1 MENKPSFIRKWFPYL
16 AAGYFILLTIFMT
29 WPLVTV
35 MGNQMVGQVG
45 DNIYFVWM
53 IGWFKK
59 ALFDLHVNPFNVWFL
74 NYPEGWS
81 LAYTEITPAQLLLAL
96 PSSLFA
102 GPAFAYNVAHMLSFA
117 LSGLIMAL
125 WVRRLTDSHGAALLA
140 GTAYAFLPF
149 HFAHFLIGHLNLSG
163 LQWFPLFFWGF
174 FDLLLC
180 HTDRN
185 TPRHADRREASL
197 TDGEDTSDARVLPQT
212 VRDPSL
218 ALRMTKDPRHADRRE
233 ASRSETVRTSAGQDT
248 PQTVRDP
255 SLALTPSRRPSGR
268 MTGDSRHADRREA
281 SRTGGEDTL
290 DARVLPQ
297 TVQDPSL
304 SLTPSRRPSG
314 RMTGDSRHADR
325 REASRTGEEGT
336 SDGQDTP
343 PTVQDPSLSLR
354 MTGTSRKSAI
364 LRTGMGLGLI
374 ALTSQYYLFMTGIIA
389 AFIFAVYVLFINRP
403 ILKQH
408 SFWMGWLIAALVSL
422 PLIAVAV
429 APYVSLAGKG
439 ELPDRELGIVR
450 PYSAGLTDFVLPSTD
465 HFLWGKWVG
474 EHFNRDMWVEGTL
487 YVGLV
492 NAGLAIYAWVNRK
505 KNNRK
510 TLLILMLAGGA
521 LALLLAMG
529 TDLHWNGAPVEIPT
543 PAFLQARWDKPTIPL
558 PLPGWV
564 LFKFFPFYAK
574 LRALMRFGIFVLLFV
589 CTAAGLGAAEILKR
603 VSPGWKNAT
612 AAGLILLVLFDFYP
626 GPYTEF
632 TTVQARPVDT
642 WLSQQPGDGAVVQM
656 PFSIAEDQ
664 EHTYYTLVHGKPY
677 VGGFFNAFPPA
688 QYKRIKPILLNFP
701 DKASVE
707 LLRELKVRWVLVDK
721 NKYCDWN
728 KTQGMIERFGFNL
741 EAEPGGMAVFTIQLE
756 K

>member
-1 MENKPSFIRKWFPYL
+1 MDSWFTSKHTVENKTSLIRKWFPYL
-16 AAGYFILLTIFMT
+16 AAGYFILLTVFMT

-35 MGNQMVGQVG
+35 MGNKMVGQVG

-96 PSSLFA
+96 PFSLFA
-102 GPAFAYNVAHMLSFA
+102 GPTFAYNAAHILSFA

-125 WVRRLTDSHGAALLA
+125 WVRRLTNSHGAALLA

-174 FDLLLC
+174 FDLLLQY
-180 HTDRN
+180 H
-185 TPRHADRREASL
+185 S
-197 TDGEDTSDARVLPQT
+197 GE
-212 VRDPSL
+212 
-218 ALRMTKDPRHADRRE
+218 K
-233 ASRSETVRTSAGQDT
+233 T
-248 PQTVRDP
+248 PQR
-255 SLALTPSRRPSGR
+255 
-268 MTGDSRHADRREA
+268 GD
-281 SRTGGEDTL
+281 
-290 DARVLPQ
+290 
-297 TVQDPSL
+297 
-304 SLTPSRRPSG
+304 
-314 RMTGDSRHADR
+314 
-325 REASRTGEEGT
+325 
-336 SDGQDTP
+336 
-343 PTVQDPSLSLR
+343 
-354 MTGTSRKSAI
+354 I
-364 LRTGMGLGLI
+364 LRAGIGLGLI

-389 AFIFAVYVLFINRP
+389 AFIFAVYFLFINRP
-403 ILKQH
+403 ILKQR

-422 PLIAVAV
+422 PLITIAV

-450 PYSAGLTDFVLPSTD
+450 PYSAGLTDFALPSTD

-492 NAGLAIYAWVNRK
+492 NMGLAIYAWVNRK
-505 KNNRK
+505 KTNRK
-510 TLLILMLAGGA
+510 TLLVLMLSGGA

-543 PAFLQARWDKPTIPL
+543 PAFLYARWDKPTIPI

-564 LFKFFPFYAK
+564 LFKYFPFYAK

-589 CTAAGLGAAEILKR
+589 CTAAGLGAAEIFNHIPPR
-603 VSPGWKNAT
+603 WKNTA

-688 QYKRIKPILLNFP
+688 QYKRIKPILMNFP

-721 NKYCDWN
+721 NQYCDWN

-741 EAEPGGMAVFTIQLE
+741 EAEPGGMAVFTIQVE

>member
-1 MENKPSFIRKWFPYL
+1 MNPLPEDSWSTSKYTVENKPSFIKKWFPYL
-16 AAGYFILLTIFMT
+16 SAGYFILLTVFMT

-59 ALFDLHVNPFNVWFL
+59 ALFDLRVDPFNVWFL

-96 PSSLFA
+96 PFSLFA
-102 GPAFAYNVAHMLSFA
+102 EPTFAYNAAHMLSFA

-125 WVRRLTDSHGAALLA
+125 WVRRLTGSHGAALLA

-174 FDLLLC
+174 FDLLLAC
-180 HTDRN
+180 HV
-185 TPRHADRREASL
+185 DRREASRSGDELAVDGNPPREAETDSSL
-197 TDGEDTSDARVLPQT
+197 T
-212 VRDPSL
+212 
-218 ALRMTKDPRHADRRE
+218 LRMTKDAPRHADRRE
-233 ASRSETVRTSAGQDT
+233 ASRTDGERTVDGNSPREAK
-248 PQTVRDP
+248 RDP
-255 SLALTPSRRPSGR
+255 SLTLR
-268 MTGDSRHADRREA
+268 
-281 SRTGGEDTL
+281 RTGGTW
-290 DARVLPQ
+290 
-297 TVQDPSL
+297 
-304 SLTPSRRPSG
+304 G
-314 RMTGDSRHADR
+314 
-325 REASRTGEEGT
+325 
-336 SDGQDTP
+336 
-343 PTVQDPSLSLR
+343 
-354 MTGTSRKSAI
+354 AI
-364 LRTGMGLGLI
+364 LKTGIGLGLI

-389 AFIFAVYVLFINRP
+389 AFIFVIYVLFINRP
-403 ILKQH
+403 ILKQK

-422 PLIAVAV
+422 PLIAAAV

-450 PYSAGLTDFVLPSTD
+450 PYSAGLTDFALPSTD

-492 NAGLAIYAWVNRK
+492 NAALVAFAWVNRK
-505 KNNRK
+505 KTSRK

-564 LFKFFPFYAK
+564 LFKYFPFYAK
-574 LRALMRFGIFVLLFV
+574 LRALMRFGIFVLLFI
-589 CTAAGLGAAEILKR
+589 CAAAGLGTAELLKR
-603 VSPGWKNAT
+603 LSPRWKNAA

-626 GPYTEF
+626 GPTTEF
-632 TTVQARPVDT
+632 TPVQARPVDT

-688 QYKRIKPILLNFP
+688 QYKRVKPILMNFP

-707 LLRELKVRWVLVDK
+707 LLRELQVRWVLVDK
-721 NKYCDWN
+721 NQYCDWN

-741 EAEPGGMAVFTIQLE
+741 EAEPGGMAVFTIQVE

>member
-1 MENKPSFIRKWFPYL
+1 MNLLPENSWSTSKNPVENNKSFLQKWFPYL
-16 AAGYFILLTIFMT
+16 AAGYFILLTVAMT

-35 MGNQMVGQVG
+35 MGSQMAGQVG

-96 PSSLFA
+96 PFSLFA
-102 GPAFAYNVAHMLSFA
+102 GPTFAYNAAHMLSFA

-125 WVRRLTDSHGAALLA
+125 WVRHLTNSHAAALLA
-140 GTAYAFLPF
+140 GTAYALLPF

-174 FDLLLC
+174 FDLLLQ
-180 HTDRN
+180 
-185 TPRHADRREASL
+185 S
-197 TDGEDTSDARVLPQT
+197 QT
-212 VRDPSL
+212 CEKHS
-218 ALRMTKDPRHADRRE
+218 
-233 ASRSETVRTSAGQDT
+233 Q
-248 PQTVRDP
+248 
-255 SLALTPSRRPSGR
+255 
-268 MTGDSRHADRREA
+268 
-281 SRTGGEDTL
+281 
-290 DARVLPQ
+290 
-297 TVQDPSL
+297 
-304 SLTPSRRPSG
+304 
-314 RMTGDSRHADR
+314 
-325 REASRTGEEGT
+325 
-336 SDGQDTP
+336 
-343 PTVQDPSLSLR
+343 
-354 MTGTSRKSAI
+354 KSAI
-364 LRTGMGLGLI
+364 LKTGIGLGLI

-389 AFIFAVYVLFINRP
+389 AFIFIIYVLFINRP
-403 ILKQH
+403 VLKQR

-422 PLIAVAV
+422 PLIAAAV

-450 PYSAGLTDFVLPSTD
+450 PYSAGLTDFALPSTD

-492 NAGLAIYAWVNRK
+492 NAGLAVFAWINRK
-505 KNNRK
+505 KMDQR
-510 TLLILMLAGGA
+510 TLLILMLSGGA

-543 PAFLQARWDKPTIPL
+543 PAFLQTRWDKPTIPI

-564 LFKFFPFYAK
+564 LFKYFPFYAK
-574 LRALMRFGIFVLLFV
+574 LRALMRFGIFALLFI
-589 CTAAGLGAAEILKR
+589 CAAAGLGTAEILRR
-603 VSPGWKNAT
+603 VSPRWKNAI

-632 TTVQARPVDT
+632 TPVQARPVDT
-642 WLSQQPGDGAVVQM
+642 WLAQQPGDGAVVQM

-688 QYKRIKPILLNFP
+688 QYKRVKPILMNFP

-721 NKYCDWN
+721 SQYCDWN

-741 EAEPGGMAVFTIQLE
+741 EAEPGGMAVFTIQVE

>member
-1 MENKPSFIRKWFPYL
+1 MNPLPEDSWSTSKYTVENKPSFIKKWFPYL
-16 AAGYFILLTIFMT
+16 SAGYFILLTVFMT

-59 ALFDLHVNPFNVWFL
+59 ALFDLRVDPFNVWFL

-96 PSSLFA
+96 PFSLFV
-102 GPAFAYNVAHMLSFA
+102 GPTFAYNAAHILSFA

-174 FDLLLC
+174 FDLLLQ
-180 HTDRN
+180 N
-185 TPRHADRREASL
+185 
-197 TDGEDTSDARVLPQT
+197 QT
-212 VRDPSL
+212 VDN
-218 ALRMTKDPRHADRRE
+218 
-233 ASRSETVRTSAGQDT
+233 TSQ
-248 PQTVRDP
+248 
-255 SLALTPSRRPSGR
+255 
-268 MTGDSRHADRREA
+268 
-281 SRTGGEDTL
+281 
-290 DARVLPQ
+290 
-297 TVQDPSL
+297 
-304 SLTPSRRPSG
+304 
-314 RMTGDSRHADR
+314 
-325 REASRTGEEGT
+325 
-336 SDGQDTP
+336 
-343 PTVQDPSLSLR
+343 
-354 MTGTSRKSAI
+354 KSAI
-364 LRTGMGLGLI
+364 LKTGIGLGLI

-389 AFIFAVYVLFINRP
+389 AFIFVIYVIFINRP
-403 ILKQH
+403 ILKQK

-422 PLIAVAV
+422 PLIAAAV

-450 PYSAGLTDFVLPSTD
+450 PYSAGLTDFALPSTD

-492 NAGLAIYAWVNRK
+492 NSALVAFAWVNRK
-505 KNNRK
+505 KTSRK

-564 LFKFFPFYAK
+564 LFKYFPFYAK
-574 LRALMRFGIFVLLFV
+574 LRALMRFGIFVLLFI
-589 CTAAGLGAAEILKR
+589 CAAAGLGTAELLKR
-603 VSPGWKNAT
+603 LSPRWKNAA

-626 GPYTEF
+626 GPTTEF
-632 TTVQARPVDT
+632 TPVQARPVDT

-664 EHTYYTLVHGKPY
+664 EHTYFTLVHGKPY

-688 QYKRIKPILLNFP
+688 QYKRVKPILMNFP
-701 DKASVE
+701 DNASVE
-707 LLRELKVRWVLVDK
+707 LLRELQVRWVLVDK
-721 NKYCDWN
+721 NQYCDWN

-741 EAEPGGMAVFTIQLE
+741 EAEPGGMAVFTIQVE

>member
-1 MENKPSFIRKWFPYL
+1 MENKKSFLQKWFPYL
-16 AAGYFILLTIFMT
+16 AAGYFILLTVFMT

-35 MGNQMVGQVG
+35 MGDKMVGQVG

-59 ALFDLHVNPFNVWFL
+59 ALFDLRVDPFNVWFL

-81 LAYTEITPAQLLLAL
+81 LAYTEITPAQLMLAL
-96 PSSLFA
+96 PFSLFA
-102 GPAFAYNVAHMLSFA
+102 GPTFAYNAAHMLSFV

-125 WVRRLTDSHGAALLA
+125 WVRRLTGSHGAALVA

-174 FDLLLC
+174 FDLLLAC
-180 HTDRN
+180 
-185 TPRHADRREASL
+185 HADCDN
-197 TDGEDTSDARVLPQT
+197 T
-212 VRDPSL
+212 
-218 ALRMTKDPRHADRRE
+218 
-233 ASRSETVRTSAGQDT
+233 
-248 PQTVRDP
+248 
-255 SLALTPSRRPSGR
+255 
-268 MTGDSRHADRREA
+268 RHADRREA
-281 SRTGGEDTL
+281 SRTGKEDTS
-290 DARVLPQ
+290 DGQDSSQ
-297 TVQDPSL
+297 TVRDPSL

-314 RMTGDSRHADR
+314 RMTDNRHADR
-325 REASRTGEEGT
+325 REASRTDGEDT
-336 SDGQDTP
+336 SDGQVTP
-343 PTVQDPSLSLR
+343 LSVRDSSLTLTPSRRPSGR
-354 MTGTSRKSAI
+354 MTRSAI
-364 LRTGMGLGLI
+364 LKTGIGLGLI
-374 ALTSQYYLFMTGIIA
+374 ALTSQYYLFMTGINA
-389 AFIFAVYVLFINRP
+389 AFIFVIYVLFINRP
-403 ILKQH
+403 ILKQK

-422 PLIAVAV
+422 PLIAAAV

-450 PYSAGLTDFVLPSTD
+450 PYSAGLTDFALPSTD

-492 NAGLAIYAWVNRK
+492 SAALAVFAWINRK
-505 KNNRK
+505 KTNRR
-510 TLLILMLAGGA
+510 TLLVLMLAGGA

-543 PAFLQARWDKPTIPL
+543 PAFLQARWDKPTIPI

-564 LFKFFPFYAK
+564 LFKYFPFYAK
-574 LRALMRFGIFVLLFV
+574 LRALMRFGIFVLLFI
-589 CTAAGLGAAEILKR
+589 CAAAGLGTAEILKR
-603 VSPGWKNAT
+603 LSPRWKNAA
-612 AAGLILLVLFDFYP
+612 AAGLIVLVLFDFFP
-626 GPYTEF
+626 GPTTEF
-632 TTVQARPVDT
+632 TLVAARPVDT

-688 QYKRIKPILLNFP
+688 QYKRVKPVLMNFP

-707 LLRELKVRWVLVDK
+707 LLRELEVRWVLVDK
-721 NKYCDWN
+721 SQYCDWN

-741 EAEPGGMAVFTIQLE
+741 EAEPGGMAVFSIQVE

>member
-1 MENKPSFIRKWFPYL
+1 MENKTSFIKKWFPYL
-16 AAGYFILLTIFMT
+16 AAGYFILLTVFMT

-59 ALFDLHVNPFNVWFL
+59 ALFDLRVDPFNVWFL

-96 PSSLFA
+96 PFSLFA
-102 GPAFAYNVAHMLSFA
+102 GPTFAYNAAHILSFA

-125 WVRRLTDSHGAALLA
+125 WVRRLTNSHGAALLA

-174 FDLLLC
+174 FDLLL
-180 HTDRN
+180 
-185 TPRHADRREASL
+185 
-197 TDGEDTSDARVLPQT
+197 QY
-212 VRDPSL
+212 
-218 ALRMTKDPRHADRRE
+218 
-233 ASRSETVRTSAGQDT
+233 Q
-248 PQTVRDP
+248 
-255 SLALTPSRRPSGR
+255 
-268 MTGDSRHADRREA
+268 
-281 SRTGGEDTL
+281 
-290 DARVLPQ
+290 
-297 TVQDPSL
+297 
-304 SLTPSRRPSG
+304 
-314 RMTGDSRHADR
+314 
-325 REASRTGEEGT
+325 TGENH
-336 SDGQDTP
+336 SQ
-343 PTVQDPSLSLR
+343 
-354 MTGTSRKSAI
+354 KSAV
-364 LRTGMGLGLI
+364 LKTGIGLGLI

-389 AFIFAVYVLFINRP
+389 AFIFVIYVLFINRP
-403 ILKQH
+403 ILKQK
-408 SFWMGWLIAALVSL
+408 SFWMGWLIAVLVSL
-422 PLIAVAV
+422 PLIAAAV

-465 HFLWGKWVG
+465 HFLWGKWAG

-492 NAGLAIYAWVNRK
+492 NIALAVFAWVNRK
-505 KNNRK
+505 KSNRK
-510 TLLILMLAGGA
+510 TLQILMLVGGA

-543 PAFLQARWDKPTIPL
+543 PAFLQARWNKPTLPI

-564 LFKFFPFYAK
+564 LFKYFPFYAK
-574 LRALMRFGIFVLLFV
+574 LRALMRFGIFVLLFI
-589 CTAAGLGAAEILKR
+589 CAAAGLGTAEILRR
-603 VSPGWKNAT
+603 VSPRWKNAA
-612 AAGLILLVLFDFYP
+612 AAGLILFVLFDFYP
-626 GPYTEF
+626 GPTTEF
-632 TTVQARPVDT
+632 TPVQARPVDT

-688 QYKRIKPILLNFP
+688 QYKRVKPILMNFP

-707 LLRELKVRWVLVDK
+707 LLRELQARWVLVDK
-721 NKYCDWN
+721 SQYCDWN
-728 KTQGMIERFGFNL
+728 KTQGLIERFGFNL
-741 EAEPGGMAVFTIQLE
+741 EAEPGGMAVFTIQVE

>member
-1 MENKPSFIRKWFPYL
+1 
-16 AAGYFILLTIFMT
+16 
-29 WPLVTV
+29 
-35 MGNQMVGQVG
+35 
-45 DNIYFVWM
+45 
-53 IGWFKK
+53 
-59 ALFDLHVNPFNVWFL
+59 PF
-74 NYPEGWS
+74 
-81 LAYTEITPAQLLLAL
+81 
-96 PSSLFA
+96 SLFA
-102 GPAFAYNVAHMLSFA
+102 GPTFAYNAAHMLSFA

-125 WVRRLTDSHGAALLA
+125 WVRRLTESHGAALLA

-180 HTDRN
+180 H
-185 TPRHADRREASL
+185 ADQRETSR
-197 TDGEDTSDARVLPQT
+197 TSGEDTSDG
-212 VRDPSL
+212 PSL
-218 ALRMTKDPRHADRRE
+218 GMAE
-233 ASRSETVRTSAGQDT
+233 
-248 PQTVRDP
+248 RDS
-255 SLALTPSRRPSGR
+255 SLALTPPRRPSGR
-268 MTGDSRHADRREA
+268 MTK
-281 SRTGGEDTL
+281 
-290 DARVLPQ
+290 
-297 TVQDPSL
+297 
-304 SLTPSRRPSG
+304 
-314 RMTGDSRHADR
+314 
-325 REASRTGEEGT
+325 
-336 SDGQDTP
+336 
-343 PTVQDPSLSLR
+343 
-354 MTGTSRKSAI
+354 KSAI
-364 LRTGMGLGLI
+364 LKTGIGLGLI

-389 AFIFAVYVLFINRP
+389 AFIFFIYVLFINRP
-403 ILKQH
+403 ILKQK
-408 SFWMGWLIAALVSL
+408 SFWMGWLVAALVSL
-422 PLIAVAV
+422 PLIAAAV

-492 NAGLAIYAWVNRK
+492 NAALAVFAWVNRK
-505 KNNRK
+505 KTNRK
-510 TLLILMLAGGA
+510 ILLVLMLAGGA

-543 PAFLQARWDKPTIPL
+543 PAFLQARWDKPTIPI

-564 LFKFFPFYAK
+564 LFKYFPFYAK
-574 LRALMRFGIFVLLFV
+574 LRALMRFGIFVLLFI
-589 CTAAGLGAAEILKR
+589 CAAAGLGTAELLKR
-603 VSPGWKNAT
+603 LSTRWKNAA

-632 TTVQARPVDT
+632 TPVKARPVDT
-642 WLSQQPGDGAVVQM
+642 WLAQQPGDGAVVQM

-688 QYKRIKPILLNFP
+688 QYKHIKPILMNFP

-707 LLRELKVRWVLVDK
+707 LLRELKVRWVLVDESQ
-721 NKYCDWN
+721 YCDWN

-741 EAEPGGMAVFTIQLE
+741 EAEPGGMAVFTIQVE

>member
-1 MENKPSFIRKWFPYL
+1 MNPLPEDSWSTSKYTVENKPSFIKKWFPYL
-16 AAGYFILLTIFMT
+16 SAGYFILLTVFMT

-59 ALFDLHVNPFNVWFL
+59 ALFDLRVDPFNVWFL

-96 PSSLFA
+96 PFSLFV
-102 GPAFAYNVAHMLSFA
+102 GPTFAYNAAHILSFA

-174 FDLLLC
+174 FDLLLQ
-180 HTDRN
+180 N
-185 TPRHADRREASL
+185 
-197 TDGEDTSDARVLPQT
+197 QT
-212 VRDPSL
+212 VDN
-218 ALRMTKDPRHADRRE
+218 
-233 ASRSETVRTSAGQDT
+233 TSQ
-248 PQTVRDP
+248 
-255 SLALTPSRRPSGR
+255 
-268 MTGDSRHADRREA
+268 
-281 SRTGGEDTL
+281 
-290 DARVLPQ
+290 
-297 TVQDPSL
+297 
-304 SLTPSRRPSG
+304 
-314 RMTGDSRHADR
+314 
-325 REASRTGEEGT
+325 
-336 SDGQDTP
+336 
-343 PTVQDPSLSLR
+343 
-354 MTGTSRKSAI
+354 KSAI
-364 LRTGMGLGLI
+364 LKTGIGLGLI

-389 AFIFAVYVLFINRP
+389 AFIFVIYVIFINRP
-403 ILKQH
+403 ILKQK

-422 PLIAVAV
+422 PLIAAAV

-450 PYSAGLTDFVLPSTD
+450 PYSAGLTDFALPSTD

-492 NAGLAIYAWVNRK
+492 NSALVAFAWVNRK
-505 KNNRK
+505 KTSRK

-564 LFKFFPFYAK
+564 LFKYFPFYAK
-574 LRALMRFGIFVLLFV
+574 LRALMRFGIFVLLFI
-589 CTAAGLGAAEILKR
+589 CAAAGLGTAEILKR
-603 VSPGWKNAT
+603 LSPRWKNAA
-612 AAGLILLVLFDFYP
+612 AAGLITLMLFDFYP
-626 GPYTEF
+626 GPTTEF
-632 TTVQARPVDT
+632 TPVQARPVDT

-664 EHTYYTLVHGKPY
+664 EHTYYTLIHGKPY

-688 QYKRIKPILLNFP
+688 QYKRVKPILMNFP

-707 LLRELKVRWVLVDK
+707 LLRELEVRWVLVDK
-721 NKYCDWN
+721 SQYCDWN

-741 EAEPGGMAVFTIQLE
+741 EAEPGGMAVFSIQVE

>member
-1 MENKPSFIRKWFPYL
+1 MENKKSFIKKWFPYL
-16 AAGYFILLTIFMT
+16 AAGYFLLLTVFMT

-35 MGNQMVGQVG
+35 MGDKMVGQVG

-59 ALFDLHVNPFNVWFL
+59 ALFDLHVDPFNVWFL

-96 PSSLFA
+96 PFSLFA
-102 GPAFAYNVAHMLSFA
+102 GPTFAYNAAHMLSFA

-174 FDLLLC
+174 FDLLLTC
-180 HTDRN
+180 Y
-185 TPRHADRREASL
+185 ADRREASHSVSESTL
-197 TDGEDTSDARVLPQT
+197 DGQV
-212 VRDPSL
+212 
-218 ALRMTKDPRHADRRE
+218 
-233 ASRSETVRTSAGQDT
+233 T
-248 PQTVRDP
+248 PQT
-255 SLALTPSRRPSGR
+255 GR
-268 MTGDSRHADRREA
+268 
-281 SRTGGEDTL
+281 
-290 DARVLPQ
+290 
-297 TVQDPSL
+297 DPSL

-314 RMTGDSRHADR
+314 RMTDNRHADRTEASRTDGERTVDGSSPVEAERDPSLALRMTDNRHADR
-325 REASRTGEEGT
+325 REASRNVGEDT
-336 SDGQDTP
+336 PDGQVVSQTGR
-343 PTVQDPSLSLR
+343 DPSLSLR
-354 MTGTSRKSAI
+354 MTRSAI
-364 LRTGMGLGLI
+364 LKTGIGLGLI

-389 AFIFAVYVLFINRP
+389 AFIFVIYVIFINRP
-403 ILKQH
+403 ILKQKF
-408 SFWMGWLIAALVSL
+408 FWMGWLIAALVSL
-422 PLIAVAV
+422 PLIAAAV

-450 PYSAGLTDFVLPSTD
+450 PYSAGLTDFALPSTD
-465 HFLWGKWVG
+465 HFLWGKWMG

-492 NAGLAIYAWVNRK
+492 NVTLAVFAWVTRK
-505 KNNRK
+505 KTNRK
-510 TLLILMLAGGA
+510 TLLFLMVAGGA

-543 PAFLQARWDKPTIPL
+543 PAFLQARWDKPTIPI

-564 LFKFFPFYAK
+564 LFKYFPFYAK
-574 LRALMRFGIFVLLFV
+574 LRALMRFGIFVLLFI
-589 CTAAGLGAAEILKR
+589 CAAAGLGTAEILKR
-603 VSPGWKNAT
+603 LSPRWKNAA
-612 AAGLILLVLFDFYP
+612 AAGLITLMLFDFYP
-626 GPYTEF
+626 GPTTEF
-632 TTVQARPVDT
+632 TPVQARPVDT

-664 EHTYYTLVHGKPY
+664 EHTYYTLIHGKPY

-688 QYKRIKPILLNFP
+688 QYKRVKPILMNFP

-707 LLRELKVRWVLVDK
+707 LLRELEVRWVLVDK
-721 NKYCDWN
+721 SQYCDWN

-741 EAEPGGMAVFTIQLE
+741 EAEPGGMAVFSIQVE

>member
-1 MENKPSFIRKWFPYL
+1 VENKNSFINKWFPYL
-16 AAGYFILLTIFMT
+16 AAGYFILMTVFMT

-35 MGNQMVGQVG
+35 MGNQMGGQVG

-96 PSSLFA
+96 PFSLFA
-102 GPAFAYNVAHMLSFA
+102 GPTFAYNAAHMLSFV

-174 FDLLLC
+174 FDLLLTC
-180 HTDRN
+180 YANR
-185 TPRHADRREASL
+185 
-197 TDGEDTSDARVLPQT
+197 DTT
-212 VRDPSL
+212 
-218 ALRMTKDPRHADRRE
+218 
-233 ASRSETVRTSAGQDT
+233 
-248 PQTVRDP
+248 
-255 SLALTPSRRPSGR
+255 
-268 MTGDSRHADRREA
+268 RHADRREA
-281 SRTGGEDTL
+281 SRTISEDTP
-290 DARVLPQ
+290 DGQVESQ
-297 TVQDPSL
+297 TGRDPSL
-304 SLTPSRRPSG
+304 SL
-314 RMTGDSRHADR
+314 RMTNATRHADR
-325 REASRTGEEGT
+325 REASRTIGEDT
-336 SDGQDTP
+336 PDGQVESQTGR
-343 PTVQDPSLSLR
+343 DPSLSLR
-354 MTGTSRKSAI
+354 MTNATRHADRREASRTISEDTPDGQVESQTGRDPSLSLRMTRSSRKSAI
-364 LRTGMGLGLI
+364 LKTGIGLGLI

-389 AFIFAVYVLFINRP
+389 TFIFVIYVLFINRP
-403 ILKQH
+403 VLKQR

-422 PLIAVAV
+422 PLIAAAV

-450 PYSAGLTDFVLPSTD
+450 PYSAGLTDFALPSTD

-492 NAGLAIYAWVNRK
+492 NVGLAVFAWVNRK
-505 KNNRK
+505 KTDRK
-510 TLLILMLAGGA
+510 TLLTLMLAGGA

-543 PAFLQARWDKPTIPL
+543 PAFLKSRWDKPTIPL

-564 LFKFFPFYAK
+564 LFKYFPFYAK
-574 LRALMRFGIFVLLFV
+574 LRALMRFGIFVLLFI
-589 CTAAGLGAAEILKR
+589 CAATGLGAAEILRR
-603 VSPGWKNAT
+603 VSPRWKNAA

-632 TTVQARPVDT
+632 TPVQARPVDT
-642 WLSQQPGDGAVVQM
+642 WLAQQPGDGAVVQM

-688 QYKRIKPILLNFP
+688 QYKRVKPILMNFP

-721 NKYCDWN
+721 SQYCDWN
-728 KTQGMIERFGFNL
+728 KTQGLIERFGFNL
-741 EAEPGGMAVFTIQLE
+741 EAEPGGMAVFTIQVE

>member
-1 MENKPSFIRKWFPYL
+1 
-16 AAGYFILLTIFMT
+16 MT

-96 PSSLFA
+96 PFSLIA
-102 GPAFAYNVAHMLSFA
+102 SPTFAYNAAHMLSFA

-125 WVRRLTDSHGAALLA
+125 WIRRLTDSHGAALLA

-174 FDLLLC
+174 FDLLLQ
-180 HTDRN
+180 
-185 TPRHADRREASL
+185 SQ
-197 TDGEDTSDARVLPQT
+197 S
-212 VRDPSL
+212 
-218 ALRMTKDPRHADRRE
+218 
-233 ASRSETVRTSAGQDT
+233 
-248 PQTVRDP
+248 
-255 SLALTPSRRPSGR
+255 
-268 MTGDSRHADRREA
+268 
-281 SRTGGEDTL
+281 GGEGS
-290 DARVLPQ
+290 Q
-297 TVQDPSL
+297 
-304 SLTPSRRPSG
+304 
-314 RMTGDSRHADR
+314 
-325 REASRTGEEGT
+325 
-336 SDGQDTP
+336 
-343 PTVQDPSLSLR
+343 
-354 MTGTSRKSAI
+354 KSAI
-364 LRTGMGLGLI
+364 LKTGIGLGLI

-389 AFIFAVYVLFINRP
+389 AFIFVINLLFINRP
-403 ILKQH
+403 VLKQK
-408 SFWMGWLIAALVSL
+408 SFWMGWLIAALVAL
-422 PLIAVAV
+422 PLIAAAV
-429 APYVSLAGKG
+429 APYISLAGKG

-450 PYSAGLTDFVLPSTD
+450 PYSAGLTDFALPSTD

-492 NAGLAIYAWVNRK
+492 NAALAVFAWVTRK
-505 KNNRK
+505 KTNRK

-543 PAFLQARWDKPTIPL
+543 PAFLQARWDKPTLPI

-564 LFKFFPFYAK
+564 LFKYFPFYAK
-574 LRALMRFGIFVLLFV
+574 LRALMRFGIFVLLFI
-589 CTAAGLGAAEILKR
+589 CAAAGLGTAEILR
-603 VSPGWKNAT
+603 RFSPRWKNAA

-626 GPYTEF
+626 GPTTEF
-632 TTVQARPVDT
+632 TPVQARPVDT
-642 WLSQQPGDGAVVQM
+642 WLSKQPGDGAVVQM

-688 QYKRIKPILLNFP
+688 QYKRVKPILMNFP

-721 NKYCDWN
+721 SQYCDWN

-741 EAEPGGMAVFTIQLE
+741 EAEPGGMAVFTVQVE

>member
-1 MENKPSFIRKWFPYL
+1 VENKNSFIKKCFPYL
-16 AAGYFILLTIFMT
+16 AAGYFILLTVFMT

-35 MGNQMVGQVG
+35 MGNQMIGQVG

-96 PSSLFA
+96 PFSLVA
-102 GPAFAYNVAHMLSFA
+102 TPTFAYNAAHMLSFA

-125 WVRRLTDSHGAALLA
+125 WVRHLTESHGAALLA

-163 LQWFPLFFWGF
+163 LHWFPLFFWGF

-180 HTDRN
+180 H
-185 TPRHADRREASL
+185 ADR
-197 TDGEDTSDARVLPQT
+197 
-212 VRDPSL
+212 
-218 ALRMTKDPRHADRRE
+218 
-233 ASRSETVRTSAGQDT
+233 ETT
-248 PQTVRDP
+248 
-255 SLALTPSRRPSGR
+255 
-268 MTGDSRHADRREA
+268 
-281 SRTGGEDTL
+281 
-290 DARVLPQ
+290 
-297 TVQDPSL
+297 
-304 SLTPSRRPSG
+304 
-314 RMTGDSRHADR
+314 RHADR

-336 SDGQDTP
+336 SDGQDSSQTGRASSLLLTP
-343 PTVQDPSLSLR
+343 SRRPSGA
-354 MTGTSRKSAI
+354 MTDGARKSAI
-364 LRTGMGLGLI
+364 FKTGIGLGLI

-389 AFIFAVYVLFINRP
+389 AFIFVIYVLFINRP
-403 ILKQH
+403 IIKQR
-408 SFWMGWLIAALVSL
+408 SFWMGWLVATLVSL
-422 PLIAVAV
+422 PLIAAAV

-450 PYSAGLTDFVLPSTD
+450 PYSAGLTDFALPSTD
-465 HFLWGKWVG
+465 HFIWGKWVG

-487 YVGLV
+487 YLGLV
-492 NAGLAIYAWVNRK
+492 NTALAVYAWVNRK
-505 KNNRK
+505 KTNRK
-510 TLLILMLAGGA
+510 TLLVLMLAGGA

-564 LFKFFPFYAK
+564 LFKYFPFFAK

-589 CTAAGLGAAEILKR
+589 CAGAGLGTSEILKGL
-603 VSPGWKNAT
+603 SPRWKNAT

-626 GPYTEF
+626 GPYSEF

-707 LLRELKVRWVLVDK
+707 LLRELKVRWVLVDES
-721 NKYCDWN
+721 KYCDWN
-728 KTQGMIERFGFNL
+728 KSQGMIERFGFNL
-741 EAEPGGMAVFTIQLE
+741 EAEPGGMTVFTIPVE